1 MDKGKILRACV
12 YFVLI
17 PAVILAGIHIFDD
30 RRYAYVSMVV
40 AILACIPFFYGYERG
55 TRDTGKLVLL
65 SVLTALAIIGR
76 AAFVFL
82 PGFKPVTAV
91 VIITGMYLGA
101 ESGFMCGA
109 LSAVLSNMMFGQ
121 GPWTPLQ
128 MFSWGLIGFLAGM
141 FSSVLIRR
149 RVALFVY
156 AALSGVLFSML
167 MDVWSVLW
175 QDGFFAWRRYVA
187 LMVTAV
193 PTTVKYAAAN
203 VIFMLLLAKPFGE
216 KLLRMKQKYR
226 I

>member
-1 MDKGKILRACV
+1 MNKGKILHLCV
-12 YFVLI
+12 YFILI
-17 PAVILAGIHIFDD
+17 PAVIMAGIRVFED
-30 RRYAYVSMVV
+30 RKYAYISMVV
-40 AILACIPFFYGYERG
+40 TILSCAPFFHGYEKG
-55 TRDTGKLVLL
+55 TEDTGRLVLL
-65 SVLTALAIIGR
+65 SVLTALAVIGR
-76 AAFVFL
+76 AAFAFL

-128 MFSWGLIGFLAGM
+128 MFSWGMIGFLAGI
-141 FSSVLIRR
+141 FSKILIKRRIVL
-149 RVALFVY
+149 FGY
-156 AALSGVLFSML
+156 AAFSGVLFSLL
-167 MDVWSVLW
+167 MDLWSVLW
-175 QDGFFAWRRYVA
+175 QDGFFAWKRYAA
-187 LMVTAV
+187 LIITAV

-216 KLLRMKQKYR
+216 KLLRMKQKYN